1 MAIALT
7 NLSTPITRPTKDSNA
22 NQILKEAVR
31 IKRFG
36 KTTELVNAVGDNE
49 SNFNKIHNVFLSDWR
64 LICLKRVRISHLEA
78 GFKSRRNSNWGTW
91 TMKPKQAAASNVDGG
106 SLEAV
111 VDLAHL
117 DQYTLGD
124 HSLQV
129 ELLQLFRVQLKSQ
142 TEELVSCADEA
153 VWKSAVH
160 GLKGAARSIGA
171 GQVVEVAEAME
182 LVPFSDEAGRA
193 AVLSRLIVVHA
204 AFEAQIEEYL

>member
-1 MAIALT
+1 
-7 NLSTPITRPTKDSNA
+7 
-22 NQILKEAVR
+22 
-31 IKRFG
+31 
-36 KTTELVNAVGDNE
+36 
-49 SNFNKIHNVFLSDWR
+49 
-64 LICLKRVRISHLEA
+64 
-78 GFKSRRNSNWGTW
+78 
-91 TMKPKQAAASNVDGG
+91 MKPKQAAASTVDGG
-106 SLEAV
+106 WVEAV

-129 ELLQLFRVQLKSQ
+129 ELLQLFRAQLQTQ

-160 GLKGAARSIGA
+160 TLKGAARSIGA
-171 GQVVEVAEAME
+171 GQVGAVAEAME

-193 AVLSRLIVVHA
+193 AVLSRLIAVHA